1 MPTGLQHAI
10 RGHVFERGAP
20 GFEAA
25 AHVFDPRF
33 DHVLPDAVA
42 RPVDGADVRD
52 AIRFCTGMGIGVRAR
67 SGGHSYAGYST
78 AAHGVVLDLRKLDTI
93 TVDNHAGTA
102 TVGAGTQLID
112 LYSRLARSGV
122 TVPGGSCPSVG
133 IAGVTLGGGFGLA
146 ARHLGLT
153 IDSLRAVRIV
163 TADGMLRSVDAHSN
177 PDLLWA
183 LKGGGGGNFGVVTEF
198 TFATH
203 PMPASSTFF
212 KIAWPWSSANAA
224 IEAWQTW
231 APHANDK
238 ITSILHVESAGPDIY
253 ATGQYLGPSSDVP
266 GLVGPLMTV
275 AGASRPV
282 NAQHG
287 YMDIQMLLAGC
298 DGHTLPWCHTRGTAP
313 GGQMPREIF
322 QAKSDYV
329 VTPLPAAGRA
339 AMIAGAEA
347 EANGA
352 GAFLCDAYGGAI
364 SRIDADQTAFVHRGP
379 LFCIQYY
386 SGLAA
391 TGWVHQ
397 AWTKMRPFVSG
408 NAYQNYI
415 DPGLQGW
422 EHAYY
427 GANRGRLQS
436 IRKQVDPHHYFNFP
450 QAVGR

>member
-52 AIRFCTGMGIGVRAR
+52 AIRFCTGKGIAVRAR

-93 TVDNHAGTA
+93 TVDQHAGTA

-112 LYSRLARSGV
+112 LYSRLAQSDV

-163 TADGMLRSVDAHSN
+163 TADGTLRSVDAHSD

-212 KIAWPWSSANAA
+212 KVAWPWPSANAA
-224 IEAWQTW
+224 IEAWQAW

-238 ITSILHVESAGPDIY
+238 ITSILHVESAGPDVY
-253 ATGQYLGPSSDVP
+253 ATGQYLGPSSDIP
-266 GLVGPLMTV
+266 ALVAPLMTV
-275 AGASRPV
+275 PGASLPV
-282 NAQHG
+282 NASTATWTSRCCSRDARG
-287 YMDIQMLLAGC
+287 TRCA
-298 DGHTLPWCHTRGTAP
+298 WCHTTGTAP

-329 VTPLPAAGRA
+329 VAPLPPAGRA

-347 EANGA
+347 AGS

-364 SRIDADQTAFVHRGP
+364 GRVGAAHTAFAHRGP

-386 SGLAA
+386 SGVAT
-391 TGWVHQ
+391 TGWVQQ

-408 NAYQNYI
+408 KAYQNYI
-415 DPGLQGW
+415 DPDLQGW

-427 GANRGRLQS
+427 GANLARLRS
-436 IRKQVDPHHYFNFP
+436 IRQQVDPHHYFNFP
-450 QAVGR
+450 QAIGR

>member
-1 MPTGLQHAI
+1 MPTGLQQAI

-52 AIRFCTGMGIGVRAR
+52 AIRFCTGKGIGVRAR

-78 AAHGVVLDLRKLDTI
+78 AAHGVVLDLRNLDTI
-93 TVDNHAGTA
+93 TVDGHAGTA

-153 IDSLRAVRIV
+153 IDSLRAVKIV
-163 TADGMLRSVDAHSN
+163 TADGTLRSVDAHSN

-203 PMPASSTFF
+203 SMPASSTFF
-212 KIAWPWSSANAA
+212 KVAWPWSSANPA
-224 IEAWQTW
+224 IEAWQSW

-266 GLVGPLMTV
+266 ALVGPLMTV
-275 AGASRPV
+275 PGASLPV

-298 DGHTLPWCHTRGTAP
+298 QGHPLAWCHTSGTAP

-347 EANGA
+347 TGA

-364 SRIDADQTAFVHRGP
+364 GRVGADQTAFVHRGP

-386 SGLAA
+386 SGVAA
-391 TGWVHQ
+391 TGWVQQ

-408 NAYQNYI
+408 KAYQNYI
-415 DPGLQGW
+415 DPDLQGW
-422 EHAYY
+422 EQAYY
-427 GANRGRLQS
+427 GGNLARLKS
-436 IRKQVDPHHYFNFP
+436 VRKQVDPHHYFNFR
-450 QAVGR
+450 QAIGR

>member
-1 MPTGLQHAI
+1 MPTGLQQAI

-20 GFEAA
+20 GFASA

-52 AIRFCTGMGIGVRAR
+52 AIRFCTGKGIHVRAR

-78 AAHGVVLDLRKLDTI
+78 AAHGVVLDLRKLNTI
-93 TVDNHAGTA
+93 SVDRHAGTA

-112 LYSRLARSGV
+112 LYARLAQSGV

-153 IDSLRAVRIV
+153 IDSLRGVRIV
-163 TADGMLRSVDAHSN
+163 TADGTLRAIDAHSD

-212 KIAWPWSSANAA
+212 KVTWPWSSAGAA
-224 IEAWQTW
+224 IEAWQAW
-231 APHANDK
+231 APHTNEK
-238 ITSILHVESAGPDIY
+238 ITAILHVESPGPHIY
-253 ATGQYLGPSSDVP
+253 TTGQYLGPSSDLP

-275 AGASRPV
+275 PGAALPV
-282 NAQHG
+282 NAHHP
-287 YMDIQMLLAGC
+287 YMTIQMLLAGC
-298 DGHTLPWCHTRGTAP
+298 DGHTLAWCHTTGAAP

-329 VTPLPAAGRA
+329 RTPLPAAGRA
-339 AMIAGAEA
+339 AMIAAAEA
-347 EANGA
+347 PGS

-364 SRIDADQTAFVHRGP
+364 GRVGADQTAFVHRGP

-386 SGLAA
+386 SGVAT
-391 TGWVHQ
+391 TGWVGQ
-397 AWTKMRPFVSG
+397 AWRKMRPFVSG

-415 DPGLQGW
+415 DPDLHGW

-427 GANRGRLQS
+427 GANLARLKATRTR
-436 IRKQVDPHHYFNFP
+436 IDPHHYFNFP
-450 QAVGR
+450 QAIGR